1 MLATHWEATGRD
13 PQKVAEWAARAGD
26 DAIAALSP
34 EDAIRWY
41 RTALDALDAASTPEA
56 SRLDLLIALGSA
68 QRWADSDAFRQT
80 LLDAAALAERVGDDD
95 ALVRAALANNRGG
108 ASRAGAVDRERV
120 DVLERAIAVAGSDD
134 SPERAR
140 LLATLAIELSQGGDW
155 ERRLALADEAV
166 ACARRMGDEVT
177 LLRVLL
183 HTTEATR
190 LPMTL
195 DRRLIDTEEL
205 FDIAK
210 RLGDPVLLGVAAVRE
225 VRVKIEAAAFDQ
237 VDEALDVLEHVAHLD
252 PYVRLNQP
260 SLLAVLAHVKGD
272 LLSALAFAEE
282 ARVVGG
288 AEPDALAVYAA
299 TTAQIL
305 WDMGSLGVMVPTVEQ
320 TVREHPGV
328 TGFRG
333 ILGAG
338 LVEVGRVDDARA
350 ILRHEVETEFADHVL
365 NPVWL
370 ITISVFAS
378 LAIELEDRDAARMLY
393 RILDPWRGRANSSVV
408 SINGLVTESLA
419 GLAVVAGDLAAAERD
434 VAQALEQANRV
445 GARVSATRTRLTR
458 ARLLAARGDAESTL
472 VARTEARE
480 AAAAAGS
487 IGMGAVERRAN
498 ELAAS
503 LAAART

>member
-1 MLATHWEATGRD
+1 
-13 PQKVAEWAARAGD
+13 
-26 DAIAALSP
+26 
-34 EDAIRWY
+34 
-41 RTALDALDAASTPEA
+41 
-56 SRLDLLIALGSA
+56 
-68 QRWADSDAFRQT
+68 
-80 LLDAAALAERVGDDD
+80 
-95 ALVRAALANNRGG
+95 
-108 ASRAGAVDRERV
+108 
-120 DVLERAIAVAGSDD
+120 
-134 SPERAR
+134 
-140 LLATLAIELSQGGDW
+140 
-155 ERRLALADEAV
+155 
-166 ACARRMGDEVT
+166 
-177 LLRVLL
+177 
-183 HTTEATR
+183 
-190 LPMTL
+190 MTL

-210 RLGDPVLLGVAAVRE
+210 RLGDPVLLGVAALRE

-237 VDEALDVLEHVAHLD
+237 VDEALDVLEQVAHLD
-252 PYVRLNQP
+252 PYVRWSGLCV
-260 SLLAVLAHVKGD
+260 LAVVAHVRGD
-272 LLSALAFAEE
+272 FPAALAFAEE
-282 ARVVGG
+282 ARVVGV
-288 AEPDALAVYAA
+288 AEADALAVYAA

-305 WDMGSLGVMVPTVEQ
+305 WDMGSLGVMVPTIEQ

-350 ILRHEVETEFADHVL
+350 ILRHEVETEFAEHVL

-393 RILDPWRGRANSSVV
+393 RILDPWRGRASSSVV

-458 ARLLAARGDAESTL
+458 ARLLAARGDAKSTQ